1 MTTLKADILDSY
13 HKSSNNGSGIYIP
26 DVLDIP
32 GSVLQV
38 QHRMTNVTTT
48 NTSAAGTYAAT
59 DNYVSITPKKENSK
73 ILVVSYNT
81 LGVVYAT
88 NVCLCQMKRSING
101 GAYSQVSVSSS
112 GSQSGNGGGANYNA
126 TISKFLSKVASN
138 ISNVYEMSDKHAMLC
153 YDSPN
158 TTSEVTYKVY
168 IATHA
173 TGQPAYLNITDNAY
187 NSSWHGTSSITA
199 YEVSQD

>member
-13 HKSSNNGSGIYIP
+13 HKSSDDGSGIYIP

-59 DNYVSITPKKENSK
+59 DNYVTITPKKENSK
-73 ILVVSYNT
+73 ILVVSYNV
-81 LGVVYAT
+81 LGAVYAT
-88 NVCLCQMKRSING
+88 SVCLCQIRRSING

-112 GSQSGNGGGANYNA
+112 GAQSGNGGGTNYSA
-126 TISKFLSKVASN
+126 TVSKFLSKVAPN
-138 ISNVYEMSDKHAMLC
+138 ITVVNEMTDKHAMLC

-168 IATHA
+168 IATHS
-173 TGQPAYLNITDNAY
+173 TGNAAYLNITDGAY
-187 NSSWHGTSSITA
+187 NGAWHGTSSITA